1 MSGSSK
7 AAPPKRVKLLPISDI
22 VKRLKDDWSLT
33 VKARDGF
40 KCVLCH
46 GVELLTAHH
55 WYFTKQ
61 EGRAARFCYDNGA
74 TMCYTCHIRKL
85 HENPGYHTVNR
96 VYMAVIAN
104 SPGFDATEI
113 DRLAGV
119 DLTTADLRALYA
131 ERFTDA
137 KPVSLV
143 FTLIPQFQII
153 QGRISLRVDP
163 GNRRRLC
170 VLPGKRVRISGCRA
184 YGCAPTSIT
193 ATVINVTDAK
203 PDERLTLEP
212 TDELKQWIL
221 DNVE

>member
-1 MSGSSK
+1 M
-7 AAPPKRVKLLPISDI
+7 PPKLKLLPIGTV
-22 VKRLKDDWSLT
+22 VKRLKDDWAIT

-40 KCVLCH
+40 KCVLCG
-46 GVELLTAHH
+46 GVDLLTAHH

-85 HENPGYHTVNR
+85 HQNPGYHTVNA

-104 SPGFDATEI
+104 SPGFAATEI
-113 DRLAGV
+113 ERLAGI

-131 ERFTDA
+131 ERFTDT
-137 KPVSLV
+137 KPIGLV
-143 FTLIPQFQII
+143 FTIIPQFHII

-163 GNRRRLC
+163 ANRRQLC
-170 VLPGKRVRISGCRA
+170 ILPGKRVRIL
-184 YGCAPTSIT
+184 GCAYPGTPPTSIT
-193 ATVINVTDAK
+193 ATVQNVTDAK

-212 TDELKQWIL
+212 TAELKQWIL

>member
-1 MSGSSK
+1 M
-7 AAPPKRVKLLPISDI
+7 APKVKLLPISE
-22 VKRLKDDWSLT
+22 VVCRLKDDWSLT

-40 KCVLCH
+40 KCVLCG

-85 HENPGYHTVNR
+85 HQNPGYHIVNA
-96 VYMAVIAN
+96 VYMAVVAH

-113 DRLAGV
+113 ERLSGI

-131 ERFTDA
+131 ERFTVAPPIQLRFDA
-137 KPVSLV
+137 SPGIHLV
-143 FTLIPQFQII
+143 
-153 QGRISLRVDP
+153 QGRVSVKIHPLTRRSL
-163 GNRRRLC
+163 GIMA
-170 VLPGKRVRISGCRA
+170 GKRVCLRCPDAGKR
-184 YGCAPTSIT
+184 PTV
-193 ATVINVTDAK
+193 TVLNVTDAK

-212 TDELKQWIL
+212 TPELKQWIL
-221 DNVE
+221 DNTE